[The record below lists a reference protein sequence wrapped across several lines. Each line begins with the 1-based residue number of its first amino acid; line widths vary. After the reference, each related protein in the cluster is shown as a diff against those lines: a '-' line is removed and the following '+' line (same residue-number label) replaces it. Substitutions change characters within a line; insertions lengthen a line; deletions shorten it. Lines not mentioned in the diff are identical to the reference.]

1 MNIVIITSNSIRHNY
16 FKIMFS
22 NNTKINVIKTYV
34 ESKELLNLDIIKYSD
49 LDNLNEKHFHTRHN
63 IEHDFFSDII
73 NNIPDKSNS
82 KYIDKGD
89 INPLCEDMP

>member
-34 ESKELLNLDIIKYSD
+34 ESKELLNLDIIRDSRCK
-49 LDNLNEKHFHTRHN
+49 NW
-63 IEHDFFSDII
+63 FS
-73 NNIPDKSNS
+73 N
-82 KYIDKGD
+82 
-89 INPLCEDMP
+89 